1 MFISEKNESLM
12 SEQDGCGT
20 QTARVCL
27 SFRDSCAR
35 IERESQWGCHE
46 RSLGLPNFLARTI
59 ACRSYGNRHADY
71 TPPVTSRVPGV
82 VSWESMVAH

>member
-1 MFISEKNESLM
+1 MLT
-12 SEQDGCGT
+12 SEQDGCEA
-20 QTARVCL
+20 QTAHVCL

-59 ACRSYGNRHADY
+59 VC
-71 TPPVTSRVPGV
+71 
-82 VSWESMVAH
+82 